1 MSKGFIVG
9 QILTFISYLVFWI
22 SRFIKNKHKILLWDN
37 VSRVFAIISF
47 IFLGTYDG
55 IKNTLYVI
63 LRNALGQFTDK
74 KEKKYKLSV
83 LFIML
88 ILLVFI
94 YSFDFQGISTICIAI
109 CGILNLYGVIMCNE
123 QGIRLLGMIGSSFYM
138 GFMIFTGNIVGFI
151 CEIICFIVMFT
162 SYMKYKNK
170 GLDTIYE
177 KS

>member
-1 MSKGFIVG
+1 
-9 QILTFISYLVFWI
+9 
-22 SRFIKNKHKILLWDN
+22 
-37 VSRVFAIISF
+37 
-47 IFLGTYDG
+47 
-55 IKNTLYVI
+55 
-63 LRNALGQFTDK
+63 
-74 KEKKYKLSV
+74 
-83 LFIML
+83 ML

-170 GLDTIYE
+170 GLDTNL
-177 KS
+177 